1 MVRLKG
7 LPVAAVFGPH
17 ILFCTLRWTS
27 FQFSAVSVSEK
38 VSRRETASL
47 GRYTVHSRIPSG
59 RVVTRCSS
67 AAAVQHCQ

>member
-38 VSRRETASL
+38 VSHRETASL
-47 GRYTVHSRIPSG
+47 GRYTVH
-59 RVVTRCSS
+59 TL
-67 AAAVQHCQ
+67 